1 MRQRLEIL
9 AAILAVSGAAFA
21 VQQATSTPGSWL
33 PAGVYLSIVG
43 VLVLV
48 VASRQS
54 GASSVTWP
62 ARIVTVLAVG
72 VSLALGLLAVYLCGV
87 SVLAFD
93 CRA

>member
-21 VQQATSTPGSWL
+21 VQQATSTTGSL
-33 PAGVYLSIVG
+33 LLAGVYLSIAG
-43 VLVLV
+43 VVIFV
-48 VASRQS
+48 VASRQQ

-62 ARIVTVLAVG
+62 ARILTVLAVL
-72 VSLALGLLAVYLCGV
+72 VSVSLGLLAVHLCGPT
-87 SVLAFD
+87 VLAFD